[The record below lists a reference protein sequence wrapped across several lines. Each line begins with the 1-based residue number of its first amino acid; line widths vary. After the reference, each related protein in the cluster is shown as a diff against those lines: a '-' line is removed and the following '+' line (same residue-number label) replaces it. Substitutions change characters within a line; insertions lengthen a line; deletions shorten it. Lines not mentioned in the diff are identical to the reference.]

1 MSAGINTSLLRNN
14 PVWDNEVTSEQIVL
28 TGGTD
33 VVPLQGIYTII
44 SNIGANNITITPVVA
59 VAGGAGILVVPGGS
73 FETATKPSSTM
84 GVIGTVG
91 QSVVVLTY
99 R

>member
-14 PVWDNEVTSEQIVL
+14 PVWDNDVTSEQIVL

-44 SNIGANNITITPVVA
+44 SNIGANNVFITPVA
-59 VAGGAGILVVPGGS
+59 VGGPGILVVPGGS

-84 GVIGTVG
+84 RVIGTAA